1 MKILIVCKEII
12 PARLYGGVE
21 RVVWYLGR
29 ELASMGHEVTFLVKE
44 GSASS
49 FARVMHLHTSAKIAD
64 QVPHSID
71 LVHYHYTPEDV
82 GETPK
87 PYLITIHG
95 NRNDLREHDR
105 NAVFVSKDHAS
116 RYGSDVYVYNG
127 LDWNDY
133 SLPDLSKPRGYFHFL
148 GKAAWRVKNVQ
159 GAIDTIKQTRSEK
172 LKVLGGRR
180 LNIKMGFRFTLS
192 PRISFYGMIGGR
204 RKDQLLNHSKGL
216 IYPVRWHEPFGLALI
231 ESLYFGCP
239 VFGTPY
245 GALPELINSEVGYLS
260 NAAATLANALKNTSL
275 FSPLVCHEYA
285 RERFSSKKMAASY
298 LDIYKRVLAG
308 ETLNEKPPKLKE
320 IQREKFLEWSG

>member
-21 RVVWYLGR
+21 RMVWYLGR
-29 ELASMGHEVTFLVKE
+29 ELAGMGHEVTFLVKE
-44 GSASS
+44 GSSS
-49 FARVMHLHTSAKIAD
+49 NFARISHLDMSGKIAD
-64 QVPHSID
+64 QVPDSVD

-82 GETPK
+82 AETSK

-95 NRNDLREHDR
+95 NRNDFREHDR

-116 RYGSDVYVYNG
+116 RFGSDVYVYNG

-133 SLPDLSKPRGYFHFL
+133 TIPDLSTARQYFHFL
-148 GKAAWRVKNVQ
+148 GKAAWRVKNLQ
-159 GAIDTIKQTRSEK
+159 GAIDTIKQTRREK
-172 LKVLGGRR
+172 LKVLGGLRF
-180 LNIKMGFRFTLS
+180 NMKMGWRFTLS
-192 PRISFYGMIGGR
+192 PRVRFYGMTGGN

-260 NAAATLANALKNTSL
+260 NSAASLADAIENSAD
-275 FSPLVCHEYA
+275 FSPRVCHEYA
-285 RERFSSKKMAASY
+285 RDRFNSKKMTVSY
-298 LDIYKRVLAG
+298 LDIYERVLAG
-308 ETLNEKPPKLKE
+308 KALNEKPPKLKE
-320 IQREKFLEWSG
+320 IQHEKFLEWSG